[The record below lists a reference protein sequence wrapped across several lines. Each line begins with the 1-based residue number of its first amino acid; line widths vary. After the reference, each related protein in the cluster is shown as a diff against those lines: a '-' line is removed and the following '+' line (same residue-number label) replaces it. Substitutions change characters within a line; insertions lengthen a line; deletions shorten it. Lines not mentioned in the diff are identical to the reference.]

1 MALTDMPTIKPSKE
15 ALFLA
20 AGLLAFFLFFFTD
33 YKESDTE
40 LMKFWLGFIK
50 SYFWCFFK
58 PLITHFLLIALAQF
72 HIGKN
77 SFEPIFQRMGFLHFR
92 NKEWR
97 IFY

>member
-40 LMKFWLGFIK
+40 LSKHK
-50 SYFWCFFK
+50 
-58 PLITHFLLIALAQF
+58 
-72 HIGKN
+72 
-77 SFEPIFQRMGFLHFR
+77 
-92 NKEWR
+92 
-97 IFY
+97 